1 MISLQTINESYSSVF
16 GMMIKVLRTSQKL
29 TLRGLAKKA
38 SLSHTFLNKLEHGEV
53 NITKETYDK
62 LTNALAF
69 NINFDE
75 KLNQAFFNL
84 SHTLQDARYFG
95 TLDEMV
101 YLMDELESHEYYY
114 LNSFLMIE
122 YMAFYASIY
131 YLPKYKKVDKAKAYI
146 DLISTI
152 EDMLTNNLLEYYTVA
167 KSAYNFHFEMY
178 DESLKY
184 AINLIET
191 YPMSR
196 FIGIYYYFTGRVY
209 SELYQMTQS
218 NDYFH
223 RAIRIFEQQNNLR
236 RVMYTKL
243 YIEINNIK
251 MYRYTKAE
259 KTFNQIIQYAKKESL
274 SQLLVLAKLNRMIYY
289 VLSEQY
295 HEAILASKDFPLY
308 TNQYYFYLAF
318 AYLKI
323 NDFEQLKKAIF
334 EGRNTPHK
342 VHEVHAINDK
352 GFDFLEALITK
363 KHPELEK
370 RLSAFFEATLDANAY
385 VKSQIA
391 YDYYINYLVENRQ
404 YKKAYDVTQTM
415 IDVTKKVMQ

>member
-101 YLMDELESHEYYY
+101 YLMDELESHEDYY

-259 KTFNQIIQYAKKESL
+259 KTFNQII
-274 SQLLVLAKLNRMIYY
+274 
-289 VLSEQY
+289 
-295 HEAILASKDFPLY
+295 
-308 TNQYYFYLAF
+308 
-318 AYLKI
+318 
-323 NDFEQLKKAIF
+323 
-334 EGRNTPHK
+334 
-342 VHEVHAINDK
+342 
-352 GFDFLEALITK
+352 
-363 KHPELEK
+363 
-370 RLSAFFEATLDANAY
+370 
-385 VKSQIA
+385 
-391 YDYYINYLVENRQ
+391 
-404 YKKAYDVTQTM
+404 
-415 IDVTKKVMQ
+415 